1 MRYID
6 RWSSV
11 ILAAASA
18 VVLAGPA
25 TAETQADQPTVEALI
40 KKIDALQR
48 RLEEVEGRQGAA
60 KSSADKPS
68 SDKPPHATRHAPP
81 PAATVIPASTPI
93 QPYPAAAIQQAAAP
107 IPNLLPPERMGN
119 QYEGEGGDALR
130 SDLPGL
136 SLRIPASQSEVR
148 FYGFA
153 NLNGYRDLNGR
164 NQTDAP
170 TVQTIPLA
178 RSLADMQGGDFG
190 LSARFSRI
198 GIDTRTAIAWGTL
211 ETRVEGDFGGGAPAA
226 STNAVFR
233 LRQAWSEFGTE
244 QFRVLVGWANSLW
257 NEGVYETVNFATNL
271 NQSFVRQPEIR
282 ATATLAPG
290 LTGQVS
296 LEMPDTQYTSVDG
309 VFTQTST
316 PAGFAGL
323 SPSFTSVPDL
333 LGRLEYRND
342 GLVLDMRGLLRDL
355 SIRTDGTAAAPPAL
369 TRNAAGWGVAGT
381 GRFPMRWL
389 SNAFGP
395 DELIGMA
402 YYGQGIGRYFGANS
416 FGQDAM
422 SNIGLPG
429 VTDFTLDP
437 LPTYGATVAYRHF
450 WTPQWRSNFVYSYAW
465 QQYPSYALFFVPG
478 STSATLLNSNMQQA
492 IVNLIWSPFAEL
504 RGNSVGTGWLDVGLE
519 YVYSNRDV
527 FGGTV
532 ATSPAGE
539 GFATGNRVLGSITAR
554 F

>member
-1 MRYID
+1 MRNISC
-6 RWSSV
+6 WSG
-11 ILAAASA
+11 I
-18 VVLAGPA
+18 VLALALACPA
-25 TAETQADQPTVEALI
+25 EAEPQAEQPTVEALM

-48 RLEEVEGRQGAA
+48 RLDQVEDRQR
-60 KSSADKPS
+60 ADKPS
-68 SDKPPHATRHAPP
+68 TNKPSTNKPSANAAHHPPSPQPVATA
-81 PAATVIPASTPI
+81 IPASTPV
-93 QPYPAAAIQQAAAP
+93 QPYPAAPMPQAAGP
-107 IPNLLPPERMGN
+107 IPGLLPPERMGN

-136 SLRIPASQSEVR
+136 SLRIPGSQSEVR

-153 NLNGYRDLNGR
+153 NLNTYRDLNGR

-170 TVQTIPLA
+170 TVQTTPLA

-198 GIDTRTAIAWGTL
+198 GIDTRTAIDWGTL

-233 LRQAWSEFGTE
+233 LRQAWAEFGTE

-271 NQSFVRQPEIR
+271 NQSFVRQPEVR

-296 LEMPDTQYTSVDG
+296 LEMPDTQYTSVAG

-316 PAGFAGL
+316 PSGFTGL

-342 GLVLDMRGLLRDL
+342 GLVLDTRGLLRDL
-355 SIRTDGTAAAPPAL
+355 SIRTDGTAAGPPAL
-369 TRNAAGWGVAGT
+369 TRNAAGWGVAET

-429 VTDFTLDP
+429 ATDFTLDP

-465 QQYPSYALFFVPG
+465 QQYPYYALLFTPG
-478 STSATLLNSNMQQA
+478 SVSATSLNTNMEQA

-504 RGNSVGTGWLDVGLE
+504 RGTSVGTGWLDVGLE
-519 YVYSNRDV
+519 YVYAHRDV
-527 FGGTV
+527 LGGTV
-532 ATSPAGE
+532 ATSSAGE